1 MAAFEGF
8 YTQEEREKLN
18 KQAVKKLTSI
28 FKDLDKNKFS
38 VIKSLVESVAFMSV
52 QLKELEGVIK
62 RDGAIEEY
70 RNGRFQSGLKKS
82 VAVEV
87 YNSLI
92 KNYSTCLKQL
102 IDVLKSDFDETS
114 ENIGDKFDEFL
125 AMGRNQY

>member
-18 KQAVKKLTSI
+18 KQAIKKLTSI

-38 VIKSLVESVAFMSV
+38 VIKSLIESVAFMSV

-102 IDVLKSDFDETS
+102 IDVLKSDFDETN

-125 AMGRNQY
+125 SMGRNQY

>member
-18 KQAVKKLTSI
+18 KQAIKKLTSI

-38 VIKSLVESVAFMSV
+38 VIKSLIESVAFMSV

-102 IDVLKSDFDETS
+102 IDVLKSDFDES
-114 ENIGDKFDEFL
+114 GENIGDKFDEFL
-125 AMGRNQY
+125 SMGRNQY